1 MQNFFLAPR
10 RASLLRSLFAASC
23 AAMMLFSTVPAFA
36 QKGRAPVQTRPDS
49 DLFSLQERA
58 SFLKESSGG
67 FDKMSPKQRAE
78 YTDLLNRI
86 AALQPAAAPV
96 TNVAGTIAG
105 TLTATDPTF
114 NRPLSFT
121 QGGSCTLSG
130 VGTAVRYK
138 AIPYTLN
145 CSSNVTISLVPA
157 DGASI
162 TPAGA
167 DTYLVLYGP
176 GGFNP
181 ATPCANAIAANDDA
195 VSTLSRITTTTPLA
209 AGNYTIVVTSFDNV
223 PAAPGA
229 LPWSFNLFVSD
240 TCAAGPSNVDSQ
252 VSFTTTTVGL
262 TGNGVAACGTLGYTN
277 QYNLNVDLRNIG
289 TNTFTNPFFQVIE
302 LQQTD
307 GTPTANPF
315 RLRTADDFNG
325 ATCSGGL
332 VGTTQA
338 IPGPITPAQVVP
350 VNFQIAMPQLR
361 RFRFLVSVFA
371 TVGSPNSRNGKTVKL
386 GELAVTGL
394 DRGGK
399 PVVSATFT
407 PEKGQPSLAVAN
419 IKATPAR

>member
-1 MQNFFLAPR
+1 
-10 RASLLRSLFAASC
+10 
-23 AAMMLFSTVPAFA
+23 V
-36 QKGRAPVQTRPDS
+36 
-49 DLFSLQERA
+49 
-58 SFLKESSGG
+58 
-67 FDKMSPKQRAE
+67 
-78 YTDLLNRI
+78 
-86 AALQPAAAPV
+86 
-96 TNVAGTIAG
+96 
-105 TLTATDPTF
+105 
-114 NRPLSFT
+114 
-121 QGGSCTLSG
+121 
-130 VGTAVRYK
+130 
-138 AIPYTLN
+138 
-145 CSSNVTISLVPA
+145 
-157 DGASI
+157 
-162 TPAGA
+162 
-167 DTYLVLYGP
+167 
-176 GGFNP
+176 
-181 ATPCANAIAANDDA
+181 
-195 VSTLSRITTTTPLA
+195 LSRITTTTPLA

-223 PAAPGA
+223 PAGGGA
-229 LPWSFNLFVSD
+229 LPWSYNLFVSD
-240 TCAAGPSNVDSQ
+240 SCAAGPSNVDSQ

-262 TGNGVAACGTLGYTN
+262 TGNGVPACGTFGYTN

-289 TNTFTNPFFQVIE
+289 TNTLTSPFFQVIE

-307 GTPTANPF
+307 GVVANPF

-338 IPGPITPAQVVP
+338 IPGPITPAQIVP

-419 IKATPAR
+419 VKATPTK